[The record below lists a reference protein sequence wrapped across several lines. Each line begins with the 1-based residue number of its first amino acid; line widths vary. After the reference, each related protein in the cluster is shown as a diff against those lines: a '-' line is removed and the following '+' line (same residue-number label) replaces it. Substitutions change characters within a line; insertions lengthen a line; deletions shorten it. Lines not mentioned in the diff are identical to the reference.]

1 MKVSDSKHRLME
13 LMETF
18 DINQKELSTKSGVP
32 TSAISMYINGQRVPR
47 QDKIG
52 AIADAFG
59 VDPAW
64 LMGYDVP
71 MERRDNSSAAEKHF
85 EILKKYL
92 MLSPKDQDIINS
104 MMDSML
110 EKRS

>member
-1 MKVSDSKHRLME
+1 MKVSDSKHRLVE

-18 DINQKELSTKSGVP
+18 GITQSELSKKSGVP
-32 TSAISMYINGQRVPR
+32 TSALSNYIKGYRVPR

-52 AIADAFG
+52 AIADAYN

-71 MERRDNSSAAEKHF
+71 MERRDSKNAAEKHF
-85 EILKKYL
+85 EILRKYL
-92 MLSPKDQDIINS
+92 LLSPKDQDIINS

>member
-1 MKVSDSKHRLME
+1 MKITDSKHRLMK
-13 LMETF
+13 LMEVF
-18 DINQKELSTKSGVP
+18 DITQSDISKKTGIQN
-32 TSAISMYINGQRVPR
+32 SAISMYVNGSRVPR

-52 AIADAFG
+52 AIADAYN

-85 EILKKYL
+85 DILRKYL
-92 MLSPKDQDIINS
+92 MLSPKDQDIINN

>member
-1 MKVSDSKHRLME
+1 MKVTDSRHRLME
-13 LMETF
+13 LMDAFGITQS
-18 DINQKELSTKSGVP
+18 DVCKKSGLP
-32 TSAISMYINGQRVPR
+32 TSAMSMYINGNRVPR

-52 AIADAFG
+52 AIADAYN

-71 MERRDNSSAAEKHF
+71 MERRDSKNVAEQHF
-85 EILKKYL
+85 EILRKYL
-92 MLSPKDQDIINS
+92 LLSPKDQDIINS